1 MTKHSRF
8 ALDFKGWPQT
18 DQAAW
23 TTATNDTHIFS
34 KGGLASNWSPKTQ
47 RQTEKGYGLW
57 LGFLARHDRLCPVSS
72 PGERL
77 TEINLALFRDELEE
91 RVASCTVASRVRDL
105 KEAIRVMEPSANLTL
120 VRKLL
125 SVVTHKAQPSRDK
138 RSRMVP
144 PRQLLD
150 AGIER
155 MRRTET
161 DKFVKADSMACHYRD
176 GLMIA
181 VLATRSIMR
190 LGCFTAMR
198 MGQHIVRK
206 NGVYVCHFD
215 GIETK
220 NGDDLDF
227 ELPAALTSYIDNYLQ
242 KHRKTLLRG
251 YESDAFWISTY
262 RGAISEQTTRL
273 RVREAVLEE
282 VGVRLPP
289 HMFRDCTATAVAVD
303 DPGHVRIVPRLLHHR
318 DERTAERFYNQA
330 DGISASRQ
338 MNAVLLELRHR
349 ALTKNP
355 RGPRYSNRGG

>member
-1 MTKHSRF
+1 MTNRPRL
-8 ALDFKGWPQT
+8 AIDVRDWPQT

-23 TTATNDTHIFS
+23 AAATTDTHIFS
-34 KGGLASNWSPKTQ
+34 EGGLASNWSPKTQ

-57 LGFLARHDRLCPVSS
+57 LGFLARHDCLDPDVS
-72 PGERL
+72 PGARL
-77 TEINLALFRDELEE
+77 TEENLTLYRDELEG

-105 KEAIRVMEPSANLTL
+105 KEAIRVMEPSADLTL

-125 SVVTHKAQPSRDK
+125 SVASHKAQPSRDK

-144 PRQLLD
+144 PRYLLD

-155 MRRTET
+155 MRRAET
-161 DKFVKADSMACHYRD
+161 DKFIKADSKACHYRD

-181 VLATRSIMR
+181 MLATRSIMR

-198 MGQHIVRK
+198 LGQHIVRK
-206 NGVYVCHFD
+206 NRVYVCHFD

-227 ELPAALTSYIDNYLQ
+227 ELPAALTSYIDTYLG
-242 KHRKTLLRG
+242 KHRETLLRG
-251 YESDAFWISTY
+251 QESDAFWVSTY

-282 VGVRLPP
+282 IGVRLPP
-289 HMFRDCTATAVAVD
+289 HMFRDCTSTAVAVD
-303 DPGHVRIVPRLLHHR
+303 DPSHVRIVPRLLHHR
-318 DERTAERFYNQA
+318 DERTAERVYNQA

-338 MNAVLLELRHR
+338 LNAVLLALRHR
-349 ALTKNP
+349 ALAKNP
-355 RGPRYSNRGG
+355 RRHRSNRGG